1 MNFDYSGYDL
11 KFIQCDK
18 CKDGSKHLYTKIYK
32 FYSPKTHYFYIVRA
46 EYHEL
51 DVYAIKFY
59 CKRFRHSDLKYSK
72 IVNKGDIG
80 NIIITCLK
88 VIPTLLQEQPTVS
101 FAFVGARTLD
111 TKSSKVESYIK
122 TQRFR
127 VYKYIVAKNIG
138 TQIFTH
144 YTNEEVSSY
153 LLINN
158 QVKNTSVKK
167 KEIENM
173 FKETYDDL
181 YNIN

>member
-1 MNFDYSGYDL
+1 MTFDYNGYDL

-18 CKDGSKHLYTKIYK
+18 CNDESKHLSTKIYK
-32 FYSPKTHYFYIVRA
+32 FFSPITHYSYIIRA

-59 CKRFRHSDLKYSK
+59 CKQFRHNDFKYSK
-72 IVNKGDIG
+72 IVNKGDFG

-88 VIPTLLQEQPTVS
+88 VIPILLQEQSTVS
-101 FAFVGARTLD
+101 FAFTGARTVD
-111 TKSSKVESYIK
+111 TKSLKVESHVN

-127 VYKYIVAKNIG
+127 IYKNIVSKKIG
-138 TQIFTH
+138 TQTFSH
-144 YTNEEVSSY
+144 FVNEQASSY

-158 QVKNTSVKK
+158 QARNVSVKK
-167 KEIENM
+167 REIENM

-181 YNIN
+181 HNI